1 MPNLD
6 LNVAGVIDLNVAA
19 VVAIF
24 AGTYLVL
31 AVGQAPLFR
40 IDRTGAALIGAI
52 LMVVVGRLSLDQA
65 WHAIDHRTI
74 ILLFGMMVLVA
85 SLRLA
90 WFFRI
95 LGRRAVAGIHH
106 PAVLLTAV
114 VFVTG
119 ALSALFVNDTICLVF
134 TPLLIEV
141 ARARR
146 LPPLPFLIGLATAS
160 NIGSTAAIT
169 GNPQNMLIGSLSGI
183 SYASFLATLGPVAL
197 AGLAIDAVILLALF
211 HRDLHAVPGAGD
223 EETIRPVH
231 RAMMRKGLLIT
242 GGVLVA
248 FLSGLD
254 TALVAAAA
262 AAAVLVTRRVKPEKI
277 YRQVDGGLLV
287 LFMGLFV
294 VIRGVEAAGIDRW
307 LFDLLRPIGV
317 NTVWGLSTVAA
328 VLSNLTS
335 NVPAVMLFSRVVP
348 HLSDPRQ
355 AWLTLAMASTLAGNL
370 TILGSIANLIVVEG
384 AKRHGIRV
392 SFLDYLRVGL
402 PVTLATLA
410 FGVWWLS

>member
-6 LNVAGVIDLNVAA
+6 LNVVDLNVAA

-31 AVGQAPLFR
+31 ALGQTPVFR

-52 LMVVVGRLSLDQA
+52 LMVVVGRLSLDEA
-65 WHAIDHRTI
+65 WRAIDHRTI

-85 SLRLA
+85 SLRLG

-95 LGRRAVAGIHH
+95 LGRRSVSSIGH
-106 PAVLLTAV
+106 PGALLVAV
-114 VFVTG
+114 VFVSG
-119 ALSALFVNDTICLVF
+119 ALSALFVNDTICLIF

-141 ARARR
+141 AAARR
-146 LPPLPFLIGLATAS
+146 LPPLPFLLALATSS

-183 SYASFLATLGPVAL
+183 SYASFLGALGPVAL
-197 AGLAIDAVILLALF
+197 VGLAIDSAILLALF
-211 HRDLHAVPGAGD
+211 RRDLRPTPWTAGP
-223 EETIRPVH
+223 EAIRPIH
-231 RAMMRKGLLIT
+231 RALTRKGILIAA
-242 GGVLVA
+242 GVLVA
-248 FLSGLD
+248 FLSGID
-254 TALVAAAA
+254 TALVAAVA
-262 AAAVLVTRRVKPEKI
+262 AAAVLVTRWVKPEKI

-317 NTVWGLSTVAA
+317 DTVWGLSTVAA

-348 HLSDPRQ
+348 HLSDARE

-384 AKRHGIRV
+384 ARRHGIRV
-392 SFLDYLRVGL
+392 TFFEYFRVGL